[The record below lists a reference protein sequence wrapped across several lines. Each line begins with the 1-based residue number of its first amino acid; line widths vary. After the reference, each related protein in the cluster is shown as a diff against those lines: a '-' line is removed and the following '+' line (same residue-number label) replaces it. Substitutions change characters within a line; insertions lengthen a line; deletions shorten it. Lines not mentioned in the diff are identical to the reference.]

1 MCGCVSWEP
10 DPRRTGKLKRDVP
23 LAMSSPARD
32 SREKTDEC
40 ASVMSLAARYVW
52 VWFMVKREDWRSV
65 AGSLM
70 RALMELRLLGD

>member
-1 MCGCVSWEP
+1 
-10 DPRRTGKLKRDVP
+10 
-23 LAMSSPARD
+23 MSSPARD

-65 AGSLM
+65 AGGLM